1 MEEIAPGVYVLNVH
15 PGLNTGVIVTK
26 GGILAVDVPP
36 ASAEHQAWRRAIRA
50 LGAPLRYLILTGDQ
64 PERVEG
70 AGWVEAPLIAARGE
84 DGADWPVSPITERPL
99 TPEILVDGRMTFH
112 DVFPVV
118 VERVPGP
125 RARSLWVWLPEQE
138 VLFTGDVVV
147 AGRHPALVDAPAILP
162 WLETLRRIAGGN
174 PPARRIVPGR
184 GPVGGR
190 EQVAPLV
197 AYFERA
203 LELARVLS
211 ASATARTDVAR
222 AAEELLCLFPVPDG
236 DEDWQRQQ
244 IRVGLE
250 RLVVE
255 LRSEGEGDDTNRT
268 GPGARR
274 QGGL

>member
-1 MEEIAPGVYVLNVH
+1 MEEIAPGIYVLNVH
-15 PGLNTGVIVTK
+15 PDLNVGVILTR

-70 AGWVEAPLIAARGE
+70 AGWVEAPLVAAWG
-84 DGADWPVSPITERPL
+84 DGPDWPVSPIGERPL
-99 TPEILVDGRMTFH
+99 TPEILLSGRMTFY
-112 DVFPVV
+112 DMFPVV

-125 RARSLWVWLPEQE
+125 RARSLWVWLPEQG

-147 AGRHPALVDAPAILP
+147 AGHPPALAEAPALLA

-184 GPVGGR
+184 GPVGGS
-190 EQVAPLV
+190 EIVEPLI
-197 AYFERA
+197 AYFTRA
-203 LELARVLS
+203 LELARTLS
-211 ASATARTDVAR
+211 ASAARADVAR
-222 AAEELLCLFPVPDG
+222 AVEELLGFFPVPDG
-236 DEDWQRQQ
+236 DADRQRQQ

-250 RLVVE
+250 RLMEE
-255 LRSEGEGDDTNRT
+255 LRSEGGSHGADRS

-274 QGGL
+274 QGGV